1 MRLVDAA
8 GPVLGTYTYAFDG
21 RQTVATDPEGHRSET
36 YLASGGLRNTDSTA
50 AVSGADRLTT
60 RYRRDGFGRVTR
72 VVNVE
77 GDSTVVAYDDLDRVQ
92 WSRGLA
98 GDTTRFTWD
107 GLRLA
112 EVRDAM
118 GQTYSTLYNA
128 LGWVTRE
135 TDPRGKVTL
144 YYYDRAGNVTLVKNI
159 AGQFVHFAYDSLGQ
173 VSSRVVGSDTT
184 WFWTDP
190 AGLREASWNAV
201 SRDTVVYDAAGR
213 VTQQVSWRGATR
225 YAVET
230 SYDTRGLPRRSHMSS
245 PATISHELWYTW
257 DGEGR
262 LATLQEDQ
270 FGSKVLARLGYNA
283 DRQVDSVQ
291 LAPTARTYEYAG
303 FHPPVRIAY
312 SDPLLDQRFGERIYL
327 DQTNARIARVRYAG
341 AGQSSPDTVR
351 RYAFDEARRLTG
363 YADSVHVFG
372 AEDCVSVP
380 TWGEW
385 CEPGFSEWAAVPGAE
400 GSWTY
405 DAVGNRTGAG
415 IAVDLGNLL
424 AAADP
429 FTFVYDQA
437 GRTIE
442 KRRTGF
448 VQTFHWNAIGQ
459 LDSVVTNGA
468 VTRMRYDGFGRRV
481 RREGPS
487 GTEQYVW
494 DGDDLHLI
502 LDGTGAVK
510 AKLTCYPGIDAP
522 HSLQI
527 GFERYHYALDHAGNV
542 IGLFDDDGNVAGR
555 YRYDPW
561 GRPQGAALDSVY
573 NPLRFQARE
582 WDEETGLYYVRA
594 RYYDPDTGRF
604 LSPDPIGL
612 EGGIN
617 PYVFAGNDPVH
628 LRDPSGLQEV
638 YIGTRQCRVLETTFS
653 NDGQVVDGELRISSE
668 VYCWNVY
675 FFGSDDSGG
684 PSGVGAPPRSGPGV
698 RAPSG
703 GGSHGDGPSCGLA
716 TASFYVT
723 VAIDIATVVTV
734 APAAGRVIYA
744 GGRVL
749 FKGGLAAESSYRAAR
764 ALYVQQSRPVSA
776 IRFSNSRSYN
786 MTAYGSVFRPNDEG
800 WFMGGLKAVGRAFP
814 GFATYF
820 AWRDAKEACQ

>member
-1 MRLVDAA
+1 MA
-8 GPVLGTYTYAFDG
+8 
-21 RQTVATDPEGHRSET
+21 
-36 YLASGGLRNTDSTA
+36 
-50 AVSGADRLTT
+50 
-60 RYRRDGFGRVTR
+60 
-72 VVNVE
+72 
-77 GDSTVVAYDDLDRVQ
+77 
-92 WSRGLA
+92 
-98 GDTTRFTWD
+98 
-107 GLRLA
+107 
-112 EVRDAM
+112 
-118 GQTYSTLYNA
+118 
-128 LGWVTRE
+128 
-135 TDPRGKVTL
+135 
-144 YYYDRAGNVTLVKNI
+144 
-159 AGQFVHFAYDSLGQ
+159 
-173 VSSRVVGSDTT
+173 
-184 WFWTDP
+184 
-190 AGLREASWNAV
+190 
-201 SRDTVVYDAAGR
+201 
-213 VTQQVSWRGATR
+213 
-225 YAVET
+225 
-230 SYDTRGLPRRSHMSS
+230 
-245 PATISHELWYTW
+245 
-257 DGEGR
+257 
-262 LATLQEDQ
+262 
-270 FGSKVLARLGYNA
+270 
-283 DRQVDSVQ
+283 
-291 LAPTARTYEYAG
+291 
-303 FHPPVRIAY
+303 
-312 SDPLLDQRFGERIYL
+312 
-327 DQTNARIARVRYAG
+327 
-341 AGQSSPDTVR
+341 
-351 RYAFDEARRLTG
+351 
-363 YADSVHVFG
+363 
-372 AEDCVSVP
+372 
-380 TWGEW
+380 
-385 CEPGFSEWAAVPGAE
+385 GAE

-628 LRDPSGLQEV
+628 LRDPSGMMKV
-638 YIGTRQCRVLETTFS
+638 YLYECDYYYLTAEAGGISVTERVPVNCS
-653 NDGQVVDGELRISSE
+653 WSS
-668 VYCWNVY
+668 
-675 FFGSDDSGG
+675 FGYDDDVSPSGG
-684 PSGVGAPPRSGPGV
+684 PSGAGAPPGPGPGV
-698 RAPSG
+698 RSPSG
-703 GGSHGDGPSCGLA
+703 DVSPEDGPSCERAVLSFGVSLLGDAAGVSLGKSIRILGAANQYARETGFLYRLRAQGLGSEGAWRMSLAVSQDYA
-716 TASFYVT
+716 TAAQRGFRNFAFLQLAKFAASNPSPDFRSPWIQKTWDVSRMLPVLGT
-723 VAIDIATVVTV
+723 GIRLGEAID
-734 APAAGRVIYA
+734 
-744 GGRVL
+744 
-749 FKGGLAAESSYRAAR
+749 
-764 ALYVQQSRPVSA
+764 
-776 IRFSNSRSYN
+776 
-786 MTAYGSVFRPNDEG
+786 
-800 WFMGGLKAVGRAFP
+800 
-814 GFATYF
+814 
-820 AWRDAKEACQ
+820 ACL